1 MLLLST
7 LLLAHTTFAQ
17 HPHGYNGWKGSCT
30 APPRRC
36 RFAPSYTQAQILANP
51 EPFICDLLYWEGH
64 FTQPGIGF
72 NGANAMTYDGT
83 LLNTTTGLADAYE
96 SGQHNFSAASKES
109 LHIMLLAHAL
119 AGDPSA
125 TRTISPSTPAAGP
138 QVAFGIMKQ
147 KLASYLFFNQT
158 FPGFGGF
165 LPWFNNTLGQPL
177 RPTSDWVNRV
187 PALDNGELL
196 WAVYAA
202 VHVLQNSPDP
212 AFRTLG
218 ASWQSWLD
226 YTKFHATS
234 IFYRGNGVV
243 CAVSTLNQ
251 TLEPDDPRQN
261 YTCEGANV
269 LNDPYEGE
277 LFAWWLYFFGGLG
290 EGEREA
296 IWVAKRGQLVS
307 VEYQYQSNNSQTGSG
322 STPITVQK
330 GFWFSAH
337 EQWKVLEMPYYDI
350 DIVRRVF
357 TNAERVRTCNS
368 AGLGIPGM
376 FASVNNV
383 TDQAGQI
390 IGYISNAGIP
400 SISNQTLQELDVITP
415 YSVFPTLL
423 VERGWGRR
431 VGIAWWWNMVR
442 AKKMQNPYGS
452 TESERLDGT
461 AISSFLSWD
470 SKVTTVVALLGG
482 VSGFVKA
489 KMMEEGIY
497 NEFINVTNREYS
509 RVFTDLKGEDVALC
523 LPNTAVPD
531 AGLVDY
537 TDCS

>member
-1 MLLLST
+1 MLFLFALSIAQNA
-7 LLLAHTTFAQ
+7 LAQ

-30 APPRRC
+30 ASPKC
-36 RFAPSYTQAQILANP
+36 RFAPAYTEAQILANP

-109 LHIMLLAHAL
+109 LHVMLLAHAL
-119 AGDPSA
+119 AGDASA
-125 TRTISPSTPAAGP
+125 TRVVSPDNPAGG
-138 QVAFGIMKQ
+138 QQLAFHTMEQ

-202 VHVLQNSPDP
+202 VHVLQTSPDP

-218 ASWQSWLD
+218 SGWQSWLD
-226 YTKFHATS
+226 YTKRHAAA
-234 IFYRGNGVV
+234 IFYRGNGKV
-243 CAVSTLNQ
+243 CAVTTLNQ
-251 TLEPDDPRQN
+251 TLLPTDPKQN
-261 YTCEGANV
+261 YTCEGIDV

-277 LFAWWLYFFGGLG
+277 LFAWWLYFFGGLDEVEKG
-290 EGEREA
+290 A
-296 IWVAKRGQLVS
+296 IWVAKRAQLVG
-307 VEYQYQSNNSQTGSG
+307 VEYTNQNGSG
-322 STPITVQK
+322 LGPITVQK

-337 EQWKVLEMPYYDI
+337 EQWKVLEMPYYDV

-368 AGLGIPGM
+368 ASLGIPGM
-376 FASVNNV
+376 YASVNNV
-383 TDQAGQI
+383 TDATGQI
-390 IGYISNAGIP
+390 IGYISNAGVP
-400 SISNQTLQELDVITP
+400 SVANQTLQELDVVTP

-423 VERGWGRR
+423 VEGGWGRR
-431 VGIAWWWNMVR
+431 VGMVWWWNMVR
-442 AKKMQNPYGS
+442 ARKMQNPYGS

-461 AISSFLSWD
+461 AVSSFVSWD

-482 VSGFVKA
+482 VSGFVRV

-509 RVFTDLKGEDVALC
+509 RVFTDLEGEDVALC
-523 LPNTAVPD
+523 LPIAAVPD
-531 AGLVDY
+531 AGLADY